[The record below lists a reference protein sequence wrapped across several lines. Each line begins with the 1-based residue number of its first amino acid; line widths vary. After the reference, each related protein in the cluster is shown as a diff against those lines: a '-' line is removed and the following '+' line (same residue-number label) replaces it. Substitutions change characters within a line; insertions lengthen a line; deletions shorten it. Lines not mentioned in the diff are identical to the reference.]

1 MIEID
6 NKNIRI
12 LYVEDD
18 EGLARLLQKRMDRLG
33 FTVDIAMTGED
44 ALQKLSEAG
53 TYDAILLDY
62 TLPSMNGMDV
72 LKRIAPNNGEPPVIM
87 LTAGGNE
94 TLAIEA
100 LQNGAEDYITKDVQQ
115 VYLDLI
121 PHVINAAIVKLN
133 LRKEN
138 RAQQDRLRY
147 YIAELEDRNTAL
159 MQAKDKAEAANIA
172 KSEFLANM
180 SHEIRTPMNAVIG
193 LSNILAM
200 SQPLTEKQKE
210 FIHTLQLSADALL
223 SLINDLLDISRIEAR
238 TVELENIPF
247 SVTQILHEIISM
259 MSVRTR
265 EKGINFE
272 LDDSQIGDRLYMGD
286 PKRFRQIILNLS
298 SNAVKFTE
306 KGSIRIAVRG
316 ESEGIEIAVTDTG
329 IGIAPDKLDTIFEKF
344 VQADSSINRKY
355 GGTGLGLAIT
365 KTLTEIMG
373 GDVYVESAPGKGSTF
388 TVRLPLKPVDQ
399 QIPQHETNLSKAQER
414 PVKAGPCILIVE
426 DYTPNVMVASGFLE
440 EFGYTH
446 DVASNGIEA
455 LDKINARQYAAVLM
469 DVQMHGMNGLE
480 ATRLVRE
487 QERQSGSTVR
497 LPIIG
502 MTAHVL
508 SGDRERC
515 LGAGMDDYLSKP
527 FNPDELKA
535 KLKTYVVTD

>member
-1 MIEID
+1 MIVTD
-6 NKNIRI
+6 SNNTRI

-18 EGLARLLQKRMDRLG
+18 EGLARLLQKRMERLG
-33 FTVDIAMTGED
+33 FSVDIAPTGEA
-44 ALQKLSEAG
+44 ALQILSAQN
-53 TYDAILLDY
+53 YDAILLDY
-62 TLPSMNGMDV
+62 TLPAMNGVDV
-72 LKRIAPNNGEPPVIM
+72 LKRIAPTNGEPPVIM

-94 TLAIEA
+94 MLAIEA
-100 LQNGAEDYITKDVQQ
+100 LRNGAEDYIVKDVQQ

-138 RAQQDRLRY
+138 KEQQDRLRY
-147 YIAELEDRNTAL
+147 YIAELESRNTAL
-159 MQAKDKAEAANIA
+159 IQAKDKAEAANIA

-193 LSNILAM
+193 LANILAM
-200 SQPLTEKQKE
+200 SQPLTDKQKE

-223 SLINDLLDISRIEAR
+223 ALINDLLDISRIEAR

-247 SVTQILHEIISM
+247 SVTQILQEIISM

-265 EKGINFE
+265 EKGIAFE
-272 LDDSQIGDRLYMGD
+272 LDDGQIGDRAYMGD

-306 KGSIRIAVRG
+306 KGAIQITVRAENDG
-316 ESEGIEIAVTDTG
+316 LEIAVKDTG
-329 IGIAPDKLDTIFEKF
+329 IGIPPDKLETIFEKF

-373 GDVYVESAPGKGSTF
+373 GDVYVESTPGKGSTF
-388 TVRLPLKPVDQ
+388 TVRLPLKPVDGHALQ
-399 QIPQHETNLSKAQER
+399 QGRAIPESHER
-414 PVKAGPCILIVE
+414 PARKGPCILIVE
-426 DYTPNVMVASGFLE
+426 DYSPNVMVASGFLE
-440 EFGYTH
+440 EFGYSF
-446 DVASNGIEA
+446 DVASNGVEAIE
-455 LDKINARQYAAVLM
+455 KINARNYAAVLM

-480 ATRLVRE
+480 TTRLIRE
-487 QERQSGSTVR
+487 QERQADSTVR

-515 LGAGMDDYLSKP
+515 LGVGMDDYLSKP
-527 FNPDELKA
+527 FNPDELKS
-535 KLKTYVVTD
+535 KLKTYVARND

>member
-1 MIEID
+1 MIVID
-6 NKNIRI
+6 SNNMRI

-18 EGLARLLQKRMDRLG
+18 EGLARLLQKRMERLG
-33 FTVDIAMTGED
+33 FSVDIAPTGEA
-44 ALQKLSEAG
+44 ALQILSAQN
-53 TYDAILLDY
+53 YNAILLDY
-62 TLPSMNGMDV
+62 TLPAMSGMDV
-72 LKRIAPNNGEPPVIM
+72 LKRIAPTNGEPPVIM

-94 TLAIEA
+94 MLAIEA
-100 LQNGAEDYITKDVQQ
+100 LHNGAEDYIVKDVQQ

-121 PHVINAAIVKLN
+121 PHVINAALVKLN

-138 RAQQDRLRY
+138 KEQQDRLRY
-147 YIAELEDRNTAL
+147 YIAELESRNTAL
-159 MQAKDKAEAANIA
+159 IQAKDKAEAANIA

-193 LSNILAM
+193 LANILAM
-200 SQPLTEKQKE
+200 SQPLTDKQKE

-223 SLINDLLDISRIEAR
+223 ALINDLLDISRIEAR

-247 SVTQILHEIISM
+247 SVTQILQEIISI

-265 EKGINFE
+265 EKGIIFE
-272 LDDSQIGDRLYMGD
+272 LDDGQIGDRVYMGD

-306 KGSIRIAVRG
+306 NGAIQIRVRTEADG
-316 ESEGIEIAVTDTG
+316 LEIAVKDTG
-329 IGIAPDKLDTIFEKF
+329 IGIAPDKLETIFEKF

-373 GDVYVESAPGKGSTF
+373 GDVYVESTLGKGSTF

-399 QIPQHETNLSKAQER
+399 KAPQEVRGLSKEQLR
-414 PVKAGPCILIVE
+414 TVKKGPCILIVE
-426 DYTPNVMVASGFLE
+426 DYAPNVMVASGFLE
-440 EFGYTH
+440 EFGYSF

-455 LDKINARQYAAVLM
+455 IDKINARPYAAVLM

-480 ATRLVRE
+480 TTRMVRE
-487 QERQSGSTVR
+487 QERQNGSTVR

-508 SGDRERC
+508 AGDRERC
-515 LGAGMDDYLSKP
+515 LGSGMDDYLSKP
-527 FNPDELKA
+527 FNPEELKA
-535 KLKTYVVTD
+535 KLKAYVVRND